1 MIPGAGIQ
9 SYRVPGTVFR
19 LISSFHPNEG
29 NTPRVYQSYF
39 YDPEL
44 STQHQMHAMPGD
56 TAFVVSPHLIRQQN
70 EMLRQ
75 TNPYLQSFLA
85 VHEMVDQ
92 GLINS
97 QKVHMAIHTDKHP
110 SLAHRGLY
118 NGPNPN
124 FELAIIM
131 PGMVEE
137 PTSRMVVLQHRN
149 SNKENLELRVMNETH
164 PSYYPLQYVI
174 LAPHGTDGWHLG
186 VLDGTDILPLPLFTS
201 ETSPILSCMADGCSS
216 STLLTFGQGLSPRVS
231 NGTPAT
237 RTSFGRTCIVA
248 LWTQYLRVM
257 VTRQE
262 GMSFSL
268 RHWRTSPHD
277 GPVSRSDGNCS

>member
-1 MIPGAGIQ
+1 M
-9 SYRVPGTVFR
+9 
-19 LISSFHPNEG
+19 
-29 NTPRVYQSYF
+29 
-39 YDPEL
+39 
-44 STQHQMHAMPGD
+44 QHQMHAMPGN
-56 TAFVVSPHLIRQQN
+56 TALVVSPHLIRQQN

-75 TNPYLQSFLA
+75 TNPYLHSFLV

-92 GLINS
+92 GLINP
-97 QKVHMAIHTDKHP
+97 QEVHMAIHTDKHP

-124 FELAIIM
+124 FELTIIM

-149 SNKENLELRVMNETH
+149 PNKENLELRVMNETH
-164 PSYYPLQYVI
+164 PSYYALQYVI

-186 VLDGTDILPLPLFTS
+186 IPSIRPGRYRHSTASAFIS
-201 ETSPILSCMADGCSS
+201 ETSHILSCMADGCSS
-216 STLLTFGQGLSPRVS
+216 STSLTFGQGLSPRVS

-268 RHWRTSPHD
+268 L
-277 GPVSRSDGNCS
+277 RSLADLAT